1 MRMFQP
7 TSIRVLL
14 VSLFLALAG
23 GAGSQ
28 ESAGEFIDDTALTAR
43 VKAAFVADKVVSALN
58 ISVESDKGVVH
69 LGGVAKTSEEM
80 RQAERIARQTPG
92 VRAVRNNIIV
102 R

>member
-1 MRMFQP
+1 MRMLQS

-14 VSLFLALAG
+14 ISLFLALAG
-23 GAGSQ
+23 CAGSQ